1 MKNIELKTL
10 GIREMDEN
18 EMKAYSGGFAG
29 AGAGA
34 IAVVVFGIRIIALT
48 IAIWRI

>member
-29 AGAGA
+29 AGA